1 MPVRPLAVARLG
13 TIDYAACL
21 ALQRRLLDARHRG
34 AVGDVLLL
42 LEHPATIT
50 HSYTGRGLENLV
62 ATPEELAARGVVVE
76 PTDRGGNITLHA
88 PGQLVGYPIVELEQR
103 DLIAYLRRLED
114 VLIATAAAF
123 GQETSR
129 VGGRTGTWT
138 PDGRRKL
145 AAIGV
150 KTSRW
155 VTMHGFAMNVS
166 TDLSLFDLIVPC
178 GLADAGVTSLEQLI
192 GEAPPLDRVADAAE
206 AAFAEVFDCAPSQPD
221 REVARLLRL
230 TTEKAAS

>member
-13 TIDYAACL
+13 TIDYASGF
-21 ALQRRLLDARHRG
+21 ALQKQLLQARQRDDID
-34 AVGDVLLL
+34 DVLLL
-42 LEHPATIT
+42 LQHPPTIT
-50 HSYTGRGLENLV
+50 HNYTGRGLENLV
-62 ATPEELAARGVVVE
+62 ATPEQLSARGVVVE

-88 PGQLVGYPIVELEQR
+88 PGQLVGYPIVKLVEQ

-114 VLIATAAAF
+114 VLIATAASF
-123 GQETSR
+123 GVQTGR
-129 VGGRTGTWT
+129 VPGRTGTWT
-138 PDGRRKL
+138 LDGTRKL

-178 GLADAGVTSLEQLI
+178 GLADAGVTSLDRLASP
-192 GEAPPLDRVADAAE
+192 APAFEGVVDAAE
-206 AAFAEVFDCAPSQPD
+206 EAFAEVFGCTPSQPGA
-221 REVARLLRL
+221 EVATLLRR
-230 TTEKAAS
+230 TGEKTAP